1 MRAELPVDPHG
12 FDRYE
17 IRTDQPKQMARSRRM
32 SVTNALRTLQ
42 LNETRWQAVLDTA
55 QDAIISVDRH
65 GRITLFNRGAE
76 RIFGYS
82 ADELLGRE
90 VTMLMPAPYSDE
102 HNKYLHEYQRTGI
115 PKAIGR
121 VRDVQAR
128 RKNGEIFPIE
138 LSVSEARLG
147 RQLIYSAI
155 IRDVT
160 ERRRAEEDLR
170 TSNESLQREIERR
183 IRTEAELREA
193 RSLAQQRERLA
204 DIGAITARIVHD
216 LGNPLAAV
224 SMQAQLILRRV
235 ERGDGIA
242 TVVGPAK
249 RILSATQRLD
259 VLVREFMDFAR
270 EQRLDLKAVHLPHF
284 LSEIAA
290 LWEPVAAHREIA
302 LTLHLE
308 KEACSLHADE
318 EKLRRVLDNLVKNAV
333 EAVDHGP
340 GKIRIHASNPAPE
353 RVRISV
359 EDTGPGIAKDV
370 EVFRLFETTKPQGSG
385 LGLAVARQIV
395 MAHGG
400 GISFAPLQPHG
411 TVFHVELPR
420 RGPAM

>member
-1 MRAELPVDPHG
+1 
-12 FDRYE
+12 
-17 IRTDQPKQMARSRRM
+17 M

-55 QDAIISVDRH
+55 QDAIISIDRQ

-76 RIFGYS
+76 RIFGYR
-82 ADELLGRE
+82 ADEVLGRD
-90 VTMLMPAPYSDE
+90 VTMLMPAPYSNE
-102 HNKYLHEYQRTGI
+102 HSEYLHEYQRTGV

-128 RKNGEIFPIE
+128 RKNGEVFPIE

-170 TSNESLQREIERR
+170 TSNESLQREVERR

-193 RSLAQQRERLA
+193 RNLAQQRERLA

-235 ERGDGIA
+235 ERGDAIA
-242 TVVGPAK
+242 TALGPAK

-284 LSEIAA
+284 LSEVAA
-290 LWEPVAAHREIA
+290 LWEPVAAYREIA
-302 LTLHLE
+302 LTLDVE
-308 KEACSLHADE
+308 NEAHSLRADE

-359 EDTGPGIAKDV
+359 EDTGPGIAKDIQ
-370 EVFRLFETTKPQGSG
+370 VFRLFETTKPQGSG

-400 GISFAPLQPHG
+400 GISFAALEPHG

-420 RGPAM
+420 CGPAM

>member
-1 MRAELPVDPHG
+1 
-12 FDRYE
+12 
-17 IRTDQPKQMARSRRM
+17 
-32 SVTNALRTLQ
+32 
-42 LNETRWQAVLDTA
+42 
-55 QDAIISVDRH
+55 
-65 GRITLFNRGAE
+65 
-76 RIFGYS
+76 
-82 ADELLGRE
+82 
-90 VTMLMPAPYSDE
+90 MPPPYSDE
-102 HNKYLHEYQRTGI
+102 HSKYLREYQRTGV

-128 RKNGEIFPIE
+128 RKSGEVFPIE

-160 ERRRAEEDLR
+160 ERRRAEENLR

-183 IRTEAELREA
+183 IRTEGELREA
-193 RSLAQQRERLA
+193 RNLAQQRERLA

-235 ERGDGIA
+235 ERADAIA
-242 TVVGPAK
+242 TVLAPAK
-249 RILSATQRLD
+249 RILSAIQRLD

-270 EQRLDLKAVHLPHF
+270 EQRLDLKAVHLPVF
-284 LSEIAA
+284 LADVAA

-302 LTLHLE
+302 LTVAVEH
-308 KEACSLHADE
+308 EARSLQADE

-333 EAVDHGP
+333 EAVDRGP
-340 GKIRIHASNPAPE
+340 GQIRIHASNPAPE

-359 EDTGPGIAKDV
+359 EDTGPGIGKDV
-370 EVFRLFETTKPQGSG
+370 QVFRLFETTKPQGSG

-400 GISFAPLQPHG
+400 GISFAPVQPHG

-420 RGPAM
+420 RGPVM